1 MNAITSK
8 PVEKFLSLLRG
19 VEESPNGWTAF
30 CPLHEADAEAGGHT
44 KSLSVG
50 VGEDGRALVKCFA
63 GCHTP
68 AVVHSVGM
76 TMSELFPEDEN
87 RQRER
92 KKRKRPKGKKTAEYD
107 YRDADGALVYQ
118 AVRFEDEATG
128 TKEFTQRRPNGS
140 GGWIYNMR
148 GITRIL
154 YRLPELIQANDADFV
169 FIVEGEKKVEAL
181 RGWGL
186 VATCNVGG
194 AGKWS
199 RAYSE
204 RLKGRRVII
213 LPDNDSAGW
222 EHAAKVAEMTTPLAC
237 SVKIVT
243 LPNLEPKGDV
253 VDWIAAGG
261 TAERLAELVASP
273 ADPVAPP
280 DVKSSDEGVAKL
292 DPLSLQNHESRTD
305 IGNGRRLIKKHGQ
318 DLRYCHPWGKWLV
331 WDGKRWQIDDTAEVE
346 RRAKSVA
353 DALWEEM
360 AACAKDTGEGVFSKM
375 LTFARYSSSTS
386 AIAKMLTAAASEAGA
401 QVVPAQLDSD
411 PWILNVNNGTV
422 DLRTGVLRP
431 HSREDL
437 LTKLSPVNFEP
448 DATCPVWEK
457 FLLSV
462 FGGDESLAGYVR
474 RLCGYWVTGIVREQV
489 LPILHGSGA
498 NGKTTFLNSFMDVM
512 GPDYAMKAVPDFL
525 MVRRNENHPTDKAD
539 LFGKRFVACSETEEG
554 KRLAESMVKE
564 LTGSEKIR
572 ARRMREDFWEFNPT
586 HKIALCTNHRPIV
599 SGTDVGIWRRLRL
612 IPFEVRFWD
621 PDHEQ
626 EGPPDLRQDKDLN
639 SKLQTE
645 YSGILTWIVRG
656 CIEWLHDGEQSPE
669 AVRRETKAYRESQDV
684 LGSFIAECCA
694 VGEYY
699 AIRSSDLYSAYKA
712 WCETTGEYQI
722 NQRKFGLAMTERRF
736 ERYTSAGTYYKKITL
751 IGLADV
757 WQENSN
763 GVTH

>member
-1 MNAITSK
+1 MNAITTK

-19 VEESPNGWTAF
+19 VEESANGWMAF
-30 CPLHEADAEAGGHT
+30 CPLHEADAESGGHK
-44 KSLSVG
+44 KSLSVA

-68 AVVHSVGM
+68 SLVHSVGM
-76 TMSELFPEDEN
+76 TMSELFPEDGSWVG
-87 RQRER
+87 RDR
-92 KKRKRPKGKKTAEYD
+92 KKRKRPKGKKVAEFD
-107 YRDADGALVYQ
+107 YRDADGALAYQ
-118 AVRFEDEATG
+118 AVRFEDDATG
-128 TKEFTQRRPNGS
+128 EKTFIQRRPNGS

-148 GITRIL
+148 GVSRIL
-154 YRLPELIQANDADFV
+154 YRLPELIQAGEEDFV
-169 FIVEGEKKVEAL
+169 FVAEGEKKVEAL
-181 RGWGL
+181 RAWGL
-186 VATCNVGG
+186 IATCNVGG

-199 RAYSE
+199 KSYSD
-204 RLKGRRVII
+204 RLKGRKVVI

-222 EHAAKVAEMTTPLAC
+222 EHAAKVAELSKDLAR

-243 LPNLEPKGDV
+243 LPGLDPKGDV
-253 VDWIAAGG
+253 IDWIRGGG
-261 TAERLAELVASP
+261 TKERLMELVASP

-280 DVKSSDEGVAKL
+280 DVQKPEIAER
-292 DPLSLQNHESRTD
+292 DPLSVINHESRTD

-318 DLRYCHPWGKWLV
+318 DIRYCHPWGKWLV
-331 WDGKRWQIDDTAEVE
+331 WDGKRWQVDNTAEVE

-360 AACAKDTGEGVFSKM
+360 MQCSKDVGEGVFAKM

-401 QVVPAQLDSD
+401 QVVPAQLDAD
-411 PWILNVNNGTV
+411 PWVLNVNNGTV
-422 DLRTGVLRP
+422 DLRTGTIRP
-431 HSREDL
+431 HAREDL
-437 LTKLSPVNFEP
+437 LTKLSPVDFDP

-462 FGGDESLAGYVR
+462 FGGDEALTGYVR
-474 RLCGYWVTGIVREQV
+474 RLCGYWVTGVVREQV

-498 NGKTTFLNSFMDVM
+498 NGKTTFLNSFMDVL

-572 ARRMREDFWEFNPT
+572 ARRMREDFWEFSPT

-621 PDHEQ
+621 PDHES
-626 EGPPDLRQDKDLN
+626 EGPPELRQDKN
-639 SKLQTE
+639 LQTKLKDE
-645 YSGILTWIVRG
+645 CSGILTWIVRG

-669 AVRRETKAYRESQDV
+669 AVRRETDAYRESQDV
-684 LGSFIAECCA
+684 LGSFLLECCA
-694 VGEYY
+694 TGKYY
-699 AIRSSDLYSAYKA
+699 AIRASDLYGAYKA
-712 WCETTGEYQI
+712 WCETTGEYQVT
-722 NQRKFGLAMTERRF
+722 QRKFGLAMSERRF
-736 ERYTSAGTYYKKITL
+736 ERYTNDGTYYK
-751 IGLADV
+751 
-757 WQENSN
+757 
-763 GVTH
+763 GVTLLGRADI